1 MTVLDK
7 VKDFLAYITP
17 LIGIVS
23 IVLKLQPNLSL
34 KEVTFILF
42 LIGFGFLIL
51 TIYLIYHY
59 SKLLV
64 KAVIDNNNTKPN
76 IIKIFITLISTGLIF
91 YFLINRSGTFM
102 NFLQLCMVYFPII
115 AVTIATTLYLIIKK
129 TNLNDIRKRYHIK
142 TILILTIVSSN
153 VIPFAF
159 AASFSSVNPLVE
171 VSCQPMEILYDNG
184 NQVQSIKNINVF
196 VKGLEGNAHNVYI
209 YIQAPANI
217 YYWVDEIQNDTKTIN
232 YLQFDNVNQ
241 ILLKIQPSISVGNG
255 TYDIEVHWTYQSDLG
270 INYSNFKV
278 IKIFVGIPPA
288 YEPKKYFIFAAI
300 GIVAVIGI
308 VVSLVII
315 KRRKH
320 AI

>member
-1 MTVLDK
+1 MAVPDK

-17 LIGIVS
+17 LINIIP

-91 YFLINRSGTFM
+91 YFLINRSVTFM
-102 NFLQLCMVYFPII
+102 NFIVLCMVYFLII
-115 AVTIATTLYLIIKK
+115 AVTIAITLYLIIKK
-129 TNLNDIRKRYHIK
+129 TNLNDIKKRYHIK

-184 NQVQSIKNINVF
+184 NQVQSIKNVNVF
-196 VKGLEGNAHNVYI
+196 VKGLEGNARNVYI

-232 YLQFDNVNQ
+232 YLQFDDVNQ
-241 ILLKIQPSISVGNG
+241 FLLKIQPSISVGNG

-288 YEPKKYFIFAAI
+288 VPEMPFIFAAI

>member
-1 MTVLDK
+1 MAVLDK

-17 LIGIVS
+17 LIGIVP

-34 KEVTFILF
+34 REVTFILF

-91 YFLINRSGTFM
+91 YFLINRSITFM
-102 NFLQLCMVYFPII
+102 NFLQLCMVYFLII

-142 TILILTIVSSN
+142 TILILIIVSSN

-184 NQVQSIKNINVF
+184 NQVQSIKNVNVF
-196 VKGLEGNAHNVYI
+196 VKGLEGNARNVYI

-232 YLQFDNVNQ
+232 YLQFDDVNQ
-241 ILLKIQPSISVGNG
+241 FLLKIQPSISVGNG

-278 IKIFVGIPPA
+278 IKIFVGIPA
-288 YEPKKYFIFAAI
+288 YTAEYFFIFAAI
-300 GIVAVIGI
+300 GIVGVIGI
-308 VVSLVII
+308 AVSILII